1 MIKMICSGS
10 LSPPAYVDITFAEV
24 SNGITFVL
32 QRNAY
37 SVNLYDLC
45 VGILLHV
52 IK

>member
-1 MIKMICSGS
+1 MT
-10 LSPPAYVDITFAEV
+10 LVTFDLFDTV
-24 SNGITFVL
+24 SNEISFVL